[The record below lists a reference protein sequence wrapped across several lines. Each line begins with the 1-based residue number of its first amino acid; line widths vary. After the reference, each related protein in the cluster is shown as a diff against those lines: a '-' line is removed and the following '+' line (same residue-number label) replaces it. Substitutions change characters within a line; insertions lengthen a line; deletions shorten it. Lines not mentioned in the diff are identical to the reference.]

1 MDERYLERVGVA
13 ADRMAEINRE
23 SYRAVVERAFAMRE
37 SNERLTREF
46 FEEGLELLQDQ
57 NEMNRGLLER
67 VAAQAREQRE
77 VFWHVRRESY
87 EAHDGFVGSLSGY
100 YEEVTEELEDSGE

>member
-1 MDERYLERVGVA
+1 MDERHLERAGVA
-13 ADRMAEINRE
+13 AEKMAEINRE

-46 FEEGLELLQDQ
+46 FEEGLELLQDH
-57 NEMNRGLLER
+57 NEMNRGMLETL
-67 VAAQAREQRE
+67 AAQAREQRE
-77 VFWHVRRESY
+77 VLWRVRRESF

-100 YEEVTEELEDSGE
+100 YEEVVKGIEDPGE